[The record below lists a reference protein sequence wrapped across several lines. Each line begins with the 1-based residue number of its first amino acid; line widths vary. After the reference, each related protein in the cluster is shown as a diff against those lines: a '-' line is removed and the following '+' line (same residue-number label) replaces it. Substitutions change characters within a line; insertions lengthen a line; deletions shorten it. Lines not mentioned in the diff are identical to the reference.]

1 MCDPWQAA
9 LRRLAKN
16 RGLLGLVGLASFFVA
31 NASAAPTPALFKLSI
46 RGTANQQWSYTTAP
60 RQTGSCSRT
69 DMSEGI
75 RSVQFRT
82 KAASLVRLVGGR
94 ILPADV
100 RSLTGT
106 VTLVGANT
114 IDEQC
119 GDVGTSR
126 IADCVRTT
134 RSFSGGRL
142 RVSSPRPGLLA
153 LGTVRGIR
161 MRDSDCPIEPTAVM
175 RRPLGPELS
184 TLRLPEEVLG
194 QARVTRITMR
204 GSRSRT
210 IAYAAPEDGSLKE
223 RGEWRLTFVRVKP

>member
-1 MCDPWQAA
+1 
-9 LRRLAKN
+9 LRHLAGN
-16 RGLLGLVGLASFFVA
+16 WGLLGLIGLASVFAA
-31 NASAAPTPALFKLSI
+31 NASAAPAPALFKLSI
-46 RGTANQQWSYTTAP
+46 SGTANQQWSYTTAP
-60 RQTGSCSRT
+60 KQSGNCSRT

-94 ILPADV
+94 VLLADV

-114 IDEQC
+114 MDERC
-119 GDVGTSR
+119 GDVGTGR

-134 RSFSGGRL
+134 RSFSGGKL
-142 RVSSPRPGLLA
+142 RVSSPRPGLLQ
-153 LGTVRGIR
+153 LGAVRDIR
-161 MRDSDCPIEPTAVM
+161 LRDSDCPVEPAAVK

-184 TLRLPEEVLG
+184 ALRLPEEVLG

-210 IAYAAPEDGSLKE
+210 AAYEAPEAGSLKE

>member
-1 MCDPWQAA
+1 M
-9 LRRLAKN
+9 RRLARN
-16 RGLLGLVGLASFFVA
+16 WGLLGLIGLASVVA
-31 NASAAPTPALFKLSI
+31 TNASASPAPALFKLSI
-46 RGTANQQWSYTTAP
+46 SGTANQKWSYTAAP
-60 RQTGSCSRT
+60 RQSGDCSRT

-75 RSVQFRT
+75 RTLQFRT
-82 KAASLVRLVGGR
+82 KTASLVRLVGGR
-94 ILPADV
+94 VLRADV

-114 IDEQC
+114 IDERC

-126 IADCVRTT
+126 IADCVQTK
-134 RSFSGGRL
+134 RSFSGAKV

-153 LGTVRGIR
+153 LGAVRGIR
-161 MRDSDCPIEPTAVM
+161 LRDSDCPVEPTAVL

-184 TLRLPEEVLG
+184 PLRLPQEVLG

-210 IAYAAPEDGSLKE
+210 TAYVTPEDGSLEE
-223 RGEWRLTFVRVKP
+223 RSEWRLTFVRVKP